1 MPEFDDRALF
11 EKFVLDG
18 FQAGLSWITILR
30 KRENFRKAFD
40 HFEPAKIARYKP
52 AKLAALMQ
60 NEGIIR
66 NRAKIE
72 GAVASAQAYLAL
84 QEGDGFSHYLWNF
97 VDGAPIQNKFRG
109 HEQIPAET
117 PLSLKIS
124 KDLKQRGFKFCGPT
138 IVYAF
143 MQAVGMVNDHV
154 VPCWRHEAC
163 AALRRVPGQGP
174 LTWPR
179 RAPGSACFSG
189 KRLDLLNPTPFDWED
204 EDLAVGLARTYR
216 WGGHSAWPLPLSVA
230 QHSLFVLQL
239 RRLRS
244 PEAKDARADLR
255 ELLHDAD
262 EGLLGFDSISPL
274 KPFLG
279 EAYHQLVE
287 RLQNAICVRYGLP
300 AWTVKEKRVHKEAD
314 RTAAATEAVR
324 VVGWTE
330 EEVQRVLRIPYE
342 PLTKDPLQPLYG
354 GTAFEPWP
362 PQVAA
367 ERFLTELRALIQMSS
382 EPSRK
387 KHEKSLT

>member
-1 MPEFDDRALF
+1 MTHEHPHSDGKTRCRWAGSDALYLAYHDEEWGVPEFDDRALF

-72 GAVASAQAYLAL
+72 GSVASAHAYLAL
-84 QEGDGFSHYLWNF
+84 QEGDGFGHYLWNF

-109 HEQIPAET
+109 HEQIPTET

-163 AALRRVPGQGP
+163 A
-174 LTWPR
+174 
-179 RAPGSACFSG
+179 
-189 KRLDLLNPTPFDWED
+189 
-204 EDLAVGLARTYR
+204 
-216 WGGHSAWPLPLSVA
+216 
-230 QHSLFVLQL
+230 VLG
-239 RRLRS
+239 
-244 PEAKDARADLR
+244 A
-255 ELLHDAD
+255 H
-262 EGLLGFDSISPL
+262 
-274 KPFLG
+274 
-279 EAYHQLVE
+279 
-287 RLQNAICVRYGLP
+287 
-300 AWTVKEKRVHKEAD
+300 
-314 RTAAATEAVR
+314 
-324 VVGWTE
+324 
-330 EEVQRVLRIPYE
+330 
-342 PLTKDPLQPLYG
+342 
-354 GTAFEPWP
+354 
-362 PQVAA
+362 
-367 ERFLTELRALIQMSS
+367 
-382 EPSRK
+382 PSKGR
-387 KHEKSLT
+387 